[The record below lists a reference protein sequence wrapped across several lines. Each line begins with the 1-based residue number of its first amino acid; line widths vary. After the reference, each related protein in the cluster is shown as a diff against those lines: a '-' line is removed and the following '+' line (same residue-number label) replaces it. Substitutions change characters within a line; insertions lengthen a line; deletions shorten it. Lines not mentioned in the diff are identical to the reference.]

1 MRPPN
6 DSPEGIWL
14 FTNSLRPALCRPLA
28 VESFTMGGSGD
39 RIPVDCAGVFDRER
53 TVRSVARHCEGD
65 LVSCHRTS
73 NGSLSPLSLQRAFQ
87 RTAVL
92 LKGEGLG
99 PRPTGGLGRH
109 LPGSGNFGGF
119 VGSYERASTKQQRAT
134 G

>member
-14 FTNSLRPALCRPLA
+14 FTNSLLPALCRPLA

-53 TVRSVARHCEGD
+53 T
-65 LVSCHRTS
+65 S
-73 NGSLSPLSLQRAFQ
+73 NGSLSPLSHQRAFQ

-99 PRPTGGLGRH
+99 HRPMGGLGRH
-109 LPGSGNFGGF
+109 LPGSGNFGG
-119 VGSYERASTKQQRAT
+119 
-134 G
+134 